1 MSRPVILLTGFE
13 PFGGHAANP
22 SEEVAKALDGRAVGG
37 VVVRSAVLP
46 VDHAAAGPRVA
57 ALIDELDPGAIVH
70 LGLAAGR
77 ARITRYDA
85 EAGTL
90 EARVRRFLRPALIRL
105 RAEADGPA
113 TRVRVE
119 SDALGWA
126 PMFRRFRG
134 GLLDVVKGAS

>member
-1 MSRPVILLTGFE
+1 MSRL
-13 PFGGHAANP
+13 
-22 SEEVAKALDGRAVGG
+22 SRAR
-37 VVVRSAVLP
+37 VVVVAAQPDEALLASVAVL
-46 VDHAAAGPRVA
+46 R
-57 ALIDELDPGAIVH
+57 H
-70 LGLAAGR
+70 LG

-105 RAEADGPA
+105 RAEPDGEA
-113 TRVRVE
+113 TRLRVE

-134 GLLDVVKGAS
+134 ALLDVVKEAS